1 MGGET
6 CLWAEFVDASNYVSR
21 LFPRASAVAERLWS
35 ARDVTDADKAAPR
48 ILDLRHGVD
57 IFENHTKKIHTK
69 FMYMYSYVFEWELL
83 CNLHCKAQFLCISR
97 L

>member
-35 ARDVTDADKAAPR
+35 AEDVCYIQYT
-48 ILDLRHGVD
+48 V
-57 IFENHTKKIHTK
+57 
-69 FMYMYSYVFEWELL
+69 Y
-83 CNLHCKAQFLCISR
+83 CIPSCR
-97 L
+97 NSSEKSQ

>member
-57 IFENHTKKIHTK
+57 IFER
-69 FMYMYSYVFEWELL
+69 FPMYLSGKCYL
-83 CNLHCKAQFLCISR
+83 I
-97 L
+97 

>member
-6 CLWAEFVDASNYVSR
+6 CLWAEFVDASNFVSR

-48 ILDLRHGVD
+48 LLDLSD
-57 IFENHTKKIHTK
+57 EF
-69 FMYMYSYVFEWELL
+69 
-83 CNLHCKAQFLCISR
+83 
-97 L
+97 